1 MYCVRRFSSILAGT
15 AVVLCVF
22 CLLGSTLVASAANAV
37 HSGAP
42 NRSRNASVY
51 MHDDDYY
58 DDFDEYYDD
67 DNDDYDDDYDDDDYD
82 DDD

>member
-37 HSGAP
+37 PSGAP

-67 DNDDYDDDYDDDDYD
+67 DDDDYDDDYDDDDYD